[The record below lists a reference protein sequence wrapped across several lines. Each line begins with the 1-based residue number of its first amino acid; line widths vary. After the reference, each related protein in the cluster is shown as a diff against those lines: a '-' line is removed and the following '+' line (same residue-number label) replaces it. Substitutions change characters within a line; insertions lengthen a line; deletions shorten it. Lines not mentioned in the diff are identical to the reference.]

1 MMPPRFCRAM
11 RSPARGVPTPIR
23 RMRAI
28 SRLAGAETIKV
39 SSLFPLK
46 RLAAMA
52 RRIAP
57 PLSLSRRSAV
67 AESLRFSMTV
77 QTTVPVRGIRG
88 AAKLIF
94 MSALLDPLVR
104 AGR

>member
-1 MMPPRFCRAM
+1 M
-11 RSPARGVPTPIR
+11 
-23 RMRAI
+23 
-28 SRLAGAETIKV
+28 
-39 SSLFPLK
+39 
-46 RLAAMA
+46 
-52 RRIAP
+52 
-57 PLSLSRRSAV
+57 